1 MFTVGHSN
9 RSLTEFKALLAEHEI
24 GLLVDVRSYP
34 SSRRHPQFN
43 RPELERELPLVGIR
57 YLWLGREVGGMREQA
72 RPDSPHTALDAGG
85 FRNYADHMG
94 SALFGEGIERL
105 IGESVG
111 ARVACMCAEKDW
123 HECHRRYLSDA
134 LVALHGVP
142 VGHIRDKSAPEP
154 HVLHELVRVV
164 DGALLYDAG
173 GQRQATLF

>member
-9 RSLTEFKALLAEHEI
+9 RSLAEFIAVLQQHRIE
-24 GLLVDVRSYP
+24 LLVDVRSFP

-43 RPELERELPLVGIR
+43 RPDLERELPLVGVR
-57 YLWLGREVGGMREQA
+57 YLWLGRELGGMREEA
-72 RPDSPHTALDAGG
+72 REDSPHTALEAGG

-94 SALFGEGIERL
+94 SELFAEGVARL
-105 IGESVG
+105 LHEAAT

-134 LVALHGVP
+134 LVALRDTP
-142 VGHIRDKSAPEP
+142 VRHIRDKGEP
-154 HVLHELVRVV
+154 VPHEVHELARVV

-173 GQRQATLF
+173 GQHQATLF